1 MIESLLFHKIL
12 KLIVSIRIFWIAT
25 NWNSN
30 YGLVGKG
37 EELFLER
44 GTNSLLTAQKKKGG
58 DYLNCF
64 SLFTSFCN
72 WRNSIS
78 FQVEKLLL
86 IHFNIQSLIFTI
98 SSMNNT

>member
-30 YGLVGKG
+30 YGLGGKG

-44 GTNSLLTAQKKKGG
+44 GTNSLLTAQKKRGG
-58 DYLNCF
+58 I
-64 SLFTSFCN
+64 T
-72 WRNSIS
+72 
-78 FQVEKLLL
+78 
-86 IHFNIQSLIFTI
+86 
-98 SSMNNT
+98 